1 MRWPVLLPFLVI
13 LSAPALSA
21 PDATTAPPSGQTT
34 ASTPDD
40 KMICKK
46 QLETGTLAKY
56 TKTCLTKAE
65 WARLRD
71 KSQALG
77 QSLRDRNYSSCGPS
91 VATRPSEMGPAC

>member
-1 MRWPVLLPFLVI
+1 MRWPIFLLVAAIIPSPAFA
-13 LSAPALSA
+13 APTLAEQPA
-21 PDATTAPPSGQTT
+21 
-34 ASTPDD
+34 D

-46 QLETGTLAKY
+46 SVETGTLARV
-56 TKTCLTKAE
+56 TKTCLSKAE
-65 WARLRD
+65 WQRLRD